1 MSFYVNYLPELLGF
15 VIFRYLVDA
24 KWFKQWK
31 KYVGYDDW
39 DKTFVGEKDV
49 YPGPVDNSPLL
60 KGWYTRALRKSFFIC
75 FSLLKNFLFCV
86 ILKYLRELFLIFNDF
101 GFQDT
106 PTVYV
111 IHISFITRIY
121 LT

>member
-1 MSFYVNYLPELLGF
+1 MCYTRFQIDKSVIKSVLVQNELSQILRFYVNFLPELFGF

-60 KGWYTRALRKSFFIC
+60 KGWYTQALRKSFFI
-75 FSLLKNFLFCV
+75 LLKNFLFCV
-86 ILKYLRELFLIFNDF
+86 LLK
-101 GFQDT
+101 
-106 PTVYV
+106 
-111 IHISFITRIY
+111 
-121 LT
+121 

>member
-1 MSFYVNYLPELLGF
+1 MSFYVNYLPELFGF

-39 DKTFVGEKDV
+39 DRTFVGEKDV

-60 KGWYTRALRKSFFIC
+60 KGWYTRALRKSFFI
-75 FSLLKNFLFCV
+75 LLKNFLFCV
-86 ILKYLRELFLIFNDF
+86 LLKYLRELFLIFNDF

-106 PTVYV
+106 PTAYV
-111 IHISFITRIY
+111 ILISFITRIY

>member
-1 MSFYVNYLPELLGF
+1 MRFYVNYLPELFGF

-60 KGWYTRALRKSFFIC
+60 KGRYTRALRKSFFIW
-75 FSLLKNFLFCV
+75 FQSFKKLSFLCY
-86 ILKYLRELFLIFNDF
+86 IKIRDLFLIFNDF

>member
-1 MSFYVNYLPELLGF
+1 MCYTRFQIDKSVIKSVLVQNELSQILSFYVNFLPELLGF

-39 DKTFVGEKDV
+39 DRTFVGEKDV

-60 KGWYTRALRKSFFIC
+60 KG
-75 FSLLKNFLFCV
+75 
-86 ILKYLRELFLIFNDF
+86 
-101 GFQDT
+101 
-106 PTVYV
+106 
-111 IHISFITRIY
+111 
-121 LT
+121 

>member
-1 MSFYVNYLPELLGF
+1 MSFYVNFLPELFGF

-39 DKTFVGEKDV
+39 DRTFVGEKDV

-60 KGWYTRALRKSFFIC
+60 KGWYTTSPETKFLHSFKKL
-75 FSLLKNFLFCV
+75 SLLCYIK
-86 ILKYLRELFLIFNDF
+86 IRELFLIFNDF

-106 PTVYV
+106 PTAYV